1 MEEWKPPEPE
11 VLKKLIK
18 KFRRP
23 EVQTQSTTAVR
34 PKDEKEIQKVETA
47 VNIVAQDPKAKQG

>member
-11 VLKKLIK
+11 VLKRLIN
-18 KFRRP
+18 KFRGP

-34 PKDEKEIQKVETA
+34 PEDEKEIRKMETA
-47 VNIVAQDPKAKQG
+47 VNRVAQDPKAKQG